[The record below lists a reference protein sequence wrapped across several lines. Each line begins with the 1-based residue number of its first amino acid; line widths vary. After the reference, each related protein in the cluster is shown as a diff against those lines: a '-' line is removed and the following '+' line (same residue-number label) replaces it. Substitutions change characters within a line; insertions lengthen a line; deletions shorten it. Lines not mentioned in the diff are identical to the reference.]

1 VTTLAKTDTDRQPS
15 DPRGTK
21 PSRRLRIVGALLGA
35 GLVTGVGVVALALGN
50 QDDAPVVPEAAAP
63 TWTRTPVSTAALER
77 KLGIRLTQV
86 AVTGGGGLVDL
97 RFQVVDPELAG
108 SIHEA
113 ETPPALVEERSGVFL
128 GDLLMGHSH
137 SGPFKQ
143 AVTYYLIF
151 VNDGN
156 WVQRGDRV
164 TVLLG
169 DYQVGH
175 VPVT

>member
-1 VTTLAKTDTDRQPS
+1 MTTLAKTDTGRQPPS
-15 DPRGTK
+15 PRGTK
-21 PSRRLRIVGALLGA
+21 PSRRIRIVGMLLGA
-35 GLVTGVGVVALALGN
+35 ALVAGVGVAGLAYSN
-50 QDDAPVVPEAAAP
+50 QDDTPVVPEAATP

-97 RFQVVDPELAG
+97 RFQVLDPELAG

-113 ETPPALVEERSGVFL
+113 ETPPALVEESSGVFL
-128 GDLLMGHSH
+128 GNLLMGHSH

-143 AVTYYLIF
+143 AQTYYLIF

-156 WVQRGDRV
+156 WVHRGDRV

-169 DYQVGH
+169 GYQVGH

>member
-1 VTTLAKTDTDRQPS
+1 M
-15 DPRGTK
+15 
-21 PSRRLRIVGALLGA
+21 
-35 GLVTGVGVVALALGN
+35 
-50 QDDAPVVPEAAAP
+50 
-63 TWTRTPVSTAALER
+63 
-77 KLGIRLTQV
+77 
-86 AVTGGGGLVDL
+86 
-97 RFQVVDPELAG
+97 VDPELAG

-113 ETPPALVEERSGVFL
+113 ETPPALVEESSGVFL

-143 AVTYYLIF
+143 AQTYYLIF

-156 WVQRGDRV
+156 WVHRGDRV